1 MVQFEEIKFDCR
13 LYNGYKPCRY
23 GNECAGCPWFDPHD
37 PEHSGWIPQ
46 LEIAPLEGLPEYAE
60 ILIIKTGALGDVL
73 RTTTLLQPL
82 KRKYP
87 KARITW
93 VTAQGASP
101 LLSANHCIDVL
112 IAMEDVPAIDNLCQ
126 LRFDAIICLE
136 KEGPQ
141 LALAAAITADRR
153 AGYSPT
159 PWNAAAISNLEARY
173 MLVLGV
179 SDDLKFFRNTKSYP
193 EIIAEAVGLPFE
205 RDPYILNLTPAADQA
220 HARIRAILKERGTA
234 DRPVVGL
241 NTGCGAVFRTKQW
254 TLDGWAGTAQA
265 LLEAGYP
272 NVMLMGGPAEEELN
286 AAIIARVPELIDAGT
301 QNPLEDFFGIV
312 QACDVVVT
320 SDSLGMHIAIARE
333 KYVVALFGS
342 TSHHEIDLF
351 EQGEKVI
358 TDFPCSPCYLK
369 TCDKKPTCME
379 AMNPGQVVDA
389 VLRGLTVLNNSTE
402 QRH

>member
-1 MVQFEEIKFDCR
+1 M
-13 LYNGYKPCRY
+13 
-23 GNECAGCPWFDPHD
+23 
-37 PEHSGWIPQ
+37 
-46 LEIAPLEGLPEYAE
+46 APLGNLPELAE

-73 RTTTLLQPL
+73 RTTTLLHPL

-87 KARITW
+87 NARITW
-93 VTAQGASP
+93 VTAQGALP
-101 LLSANHCIDVL
+101 LLSANNLIDIL
-112 IAMEDVPAIDNLCQ
+112 IAMEDPSIDNLRRRQ
-126 LRFDAIICLE
+126 FDALICLE

-159 PWNAAAISNLEARY
+159 PWNAASISNIEARY

-179 SDDLKFFRNTKSYP
+179 SDDLKFFRNFKSYP
-193 EIIAEAVGLPFE
+193 EIIADAVGLPFQ

-220 HARIRAILKERGTA
+220 YSRIRSILEQRGTA
-234 DRPVVGL
+234 DKPVVGF

-254 TLDGWAGTAQA
+254 TVEGWASTARA
-265 LLEAGYP
+265 LLDAGYP

-286 AAIIARVPELIDAGT
+286 AAIIAQVPELIDTGT
-301 QNPLEDFFGIV
+301 RNPLEDFFGIV

-320 SDSLGMHIAIARE
+320 SDSLGMHIAIARG

-351 EQGEKVI
+351 ERGEKVI

-369 TCDKKPTCME
+369 TCEKKPTCME
-379 AMNPGQVVDA
+379 AMSPQQVMDA
-389 VLRGLTVLNNSTE
+389 VLRGLTVLNDSTE
-402 QRH
+402 PRH